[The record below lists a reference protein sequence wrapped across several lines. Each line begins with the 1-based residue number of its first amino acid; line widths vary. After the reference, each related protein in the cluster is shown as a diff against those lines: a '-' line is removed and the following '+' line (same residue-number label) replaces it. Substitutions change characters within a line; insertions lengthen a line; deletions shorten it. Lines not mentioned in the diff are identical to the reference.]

1 MAGLI
6 RRNDIDEVRS
16 RTNLADIVGDYV
28 TLKNAGVGSMKGLCP
43 FHDERSPSFHVR
55 PQVGFYHCF
64 GCGEGGDVYS
74 FLQKMDH
81 VTFSEAVERM
91 AGRLGYE
98 LHYEDGSGPATDH
111 GNRAR
116 ILAANKA
123 AEGYFIAQ
131 LATPDAELAR
141 AFLGSRGFDHA
152 AAARFG
158 VGYAPKSFDAL
169 GKHLGGLGYTEA
181 ELITAGLLGQGDRGA
196 YDRFRGRL
204 VWPIRDVTGQTLGF
218 GARRLRDDDT
228 GPKYLNTPETPVYH
242 KSQVLYG
249 LDLAKRDIARGRQ
262 IVIVEGYTDVMAC
275 HLAGVT
281 TAVATCGTAFGG
293 EHVKIVRRV
302 LGDFDNA
309 DTTGTGEVIFTFD
322 PDEAGQKAASRA
334 FSEEQRFAAQT
345 FVAVAAE
352 GVDPCDL
359 RLQHGDD
366 AVRRLIRSRKPMFEF
381 MVRRTL
387 TAHDLETVE
396 GRVAALRAA
405 APIVAGIRDQALSIG
420 YTRNLAGWLGLNPT
434 EVVAAVAKARTQPP
448 KAPMVRAGMDRAGQP
463 DRGQPDRGGQRPG
476 AQGPGARDGGAQNSA
491 QDRGGAQ
498 NREQDRGGQN
508 GGHNRGQDRGAQN
521 SAPFSGAQNP
531 RPQGPGVPERPQ
543 LSPADGWERRDGSGV
558 SAAAGENPAAGQ
570 NAAGPNAAADT
581 WAETNQSL
589 TAAGFDPRLESGPSI
604 VDLPTDQATRL
615 ERDAL
620 MAMLQHPTDI
630 GREMLARA
638 ARVGFSSAT
647 LAVVRDAIATSLDHI
662 ESGDWVA
669 TIVRE
674 VPAPFASLV
683 QQLAI
688 APIPQ
693 REEQLAAYCQGV
705 TASLVELDLL
715 RAKADLL
722 GSLQRT
728 DAAADPARYARIQRD
743 LMNVEIERRVLRNE

>member
-43 FHDERSPSFHVR
+43 FHEERSPSFHVR

-64 GCGEGGDVYS
+64 GCGEGGDVFT

-91 AGRLGYE
+91 AARLGYE
-98 LHYEDGSGPATDH
+98 LHYEDGGQASDH

-116 ILAANKA
+116 ILSANKA
-123 AEGYFIAQ
+123 AEDFFIAQ
-131 LATPDAELAR
+131 LATPEAELGR
-141 AFLGSRGFDHA
+141 VFLGQRGFDHA
-152 AAARFG
+152 AASRFG
-158 VGYAPKSFDAL
+158 VGYAPKSYDAL
-169 GKHLGGLGYTEA
+169 GKHLVGLGYTEA

-218 GARRLRDDDT
+218 GARKLRDDDT

-249 LDLAKRDIARGRQ
+249 LDLAKRDVARGKQ
-262 IVIVEGYTDVMAC
+262 IVVVEGYTDVMAC

-281 TAVATCGTAFGG
+281 TAVATCGTAFGVD
-293 EHVKIVRRV
+293 HVKIVRRV

-345 FVAVAAE
+345 FVAVAPD
-352 GVDPCDL
+352 GLDPCDL
-359 RLQHGDD
+359 RLNRGDD
-366 AVRRLIRSRKPMFEF
+366 AVRRLVSTRKPMFEF
-381 MVRRTL
+381 MIRRTL
-387 TAHDLETVE
+387 DGHDLETVE
-396 GRVAALRAA
+396 GRVAALRAS
-405 APIVAGIRDQALSIG
+405 APVVAGIRDQSMAVG
-420 YTRNLAGWLGLNPT
+420 YSRNLAGWLGVDPS
-434 EVVAAVAKARTQPP
+434 EVTRAVATARTSLAKPATDTRGSRDRSATSDSRVAVGA
-448 KAPMVRAGMDRAGQP
+448 APAGRHSDSGPGREP
-463 DRGQPDRGGQRPG
+463 DRTDPRVENTASGASTPSHRDEAEPG
-476 AQGPGARDGGAQNSA
+476 ALQ
-491 QDRGGAQ
+491 
-498 NREQDRGGQN
+498 
-508 GGHNRGQDRGAQN
+508 
-521 SAPFSGAQNP
+521 
-531 RPQGPGVPERPQ
+531 
-543 LSPADGWERRDGSGV
+543 
-558 SAAAGENPAAGQ
+558 
-570 NAAGPNAAADT
+570 
-581 WAETNQSL
+581 
-589 TAAGFDPRLESGPSI
+589 GFDPRLETGPSI
-604 VDLPTDQATRL
+604 MDLPTDQATRL

-630 GREMLARA
+630 GADLMARA
-638 ARVGFSSAT
+638 TRVGFSNTT
-647 LAVVRDAIATSLDHI
+647 LAVVRDAIATSLDSM
-662 ESGDWVA
+662 ESPDWVA
-669 TIVRE
+669 AVLRE
-674 VPAPFASLV
+674 VPTPFASLV

-693 REEQLAAYCQGV
+693 RAEKIAEYCHEIA
-705 TASLVELDLL
+705 ASLVQLDLL

-728 DAAADPARYARIQRD
+728 DAAADPERYARIQRD
-743 LMNVEIERRVLRNE
+743 LLSVEQERRVLRNE